1 MADPKTQPVDSKP
14 GPEDEATS
22 FPEEA
27 YIVIDGVR
35 VIPLT
40 QAVVSIGRR
49 VENTVVIDDP
59 RISRNHA
66 QLRAIKGRFVLY
78 GLDSTG
84 GSFVNGVR
92 VAQSLLYPGDVI
104 SLAGVNVVYGQKN
117 PPPRPDL
124 KETAPL

>member
-1 MADPKTQPVDSKP
+1 MADPKDQTVDPKARR
-14 GPEDEATS
+14 DEEPS
-22 FPEEA
+22 EVPEEA
-27 YIVIDGVR
+27 YLVVDGVK

-49 VENTVVIDDP
+49 VENTVVLDDP

-66 QLRAIKGRFVLY
+66 QLRAVKGRYVLY
-78 GLDSTG
+78 DLDSTG

-92 VAQSLLYPGDVI
+92 VTQSLLYPGDVI
-104 SLAGVNVVYGQKN
+104 SLSGVNLVYGQKN

>member
-1 MADPKTQPVDSKP
+1 MAELKTQPVNSK
-14 GPEDEATS
+14 GSPEDEGGPI
-22 FPEEA
+22 PEEA
-27 YIVIDGVR
+27 FLVIDGVK

-40 QAVVSIGRR
+40 QAVVNIGRR
-49 VENTVVIDDP
+49 VENTVVLDDP
-59 RISRNHA
+59 RVSRKHA
-66 QLRAIKGRFVLY
+66 QLRAVKGRYVLY
-78 GLDSTG
+78 DLDSTG

-92 VAQSLLYPGDVI
+92 VTQSLLYPGDVI

>member
-1 MADPKTQPVDSKP
+1 MANRRTEPVKP
-14 GPEDEATS
+14 GSRSEDEAGLI
-22 FPEEA
+22 PEEA
-27 YIVIDGVR
+27 FLVIDGVK

-49 VENTVVIDDP
+49 VENTVVLDDP
-59 RISRNHA
+59 RVSRNHA
-66 QLRAIKGRFVLY
+66 QLRALKGRYVLY
-78 GLDSTG
+78 DLDSTG

-92 VAQSLLYPGDVI
+92 VTQSLLYPGDVI

-124 KETAPL
+124 KDTAPL